1 MITHRRIFVPVI
13 RAAAQ
18 RSAWRS
24 LLDAA
29 HHPGSI
35 WLSMGATARYPISR
49 PLSSGASRH
58 APSRPPLVKLYTTP
72 WSYAAV
78 TTTLMLKHKRI
89 PFEQMRMVP
98 GLHGL
103 TMLALGFESIG
114 EPAVRIMAMKVQGS
128 RWIARALDEVVS
140 DRPLLPRD
148 RERRREVE
156 RAERWGVLF
165 EDAMRR
171 LFLCAARR
179 DASVLRAVAQ
189 AHCGPA
195 MRAALTLSA
204 PIAVR
209 LAAAAHDAS
218 DCVGREALMLLPERL
233 RQIDAWIEE
242 GILNGDQLNAADFQI
257 APTVA
262 SLLHSQDLWPY
273 VEGRPAAALARRVLP
288 AGLGPRTRVA
298 PPEWL
303 AADGGGRKAR

>member
-1 MITHRRIFVPVI
+1 MITHPRNFVPVV

-18 RSAWRS
+18 RSGRRS

-29 HHPGSI
+29 HHPGFI

-49 PLSSGASRH
+49 PLASDASPH
-58 APSRPPLVKLYTTP
+58 APPRPPLVKLYTTP
-72 WSYAAV
+72 WSHAAV
-78 TTTLMLKHKRI
+78 TTTLMLQHKGIR
-89 PFEQMRMVP
+89 FEQMRMAP

-103 TMLALGFESIG
+103 AMLALGFESIG
-114 EPAVRIMAMKVQGS
+114 EPAARILAMKVQGS
-128 RWIARALDEVVS
+128 RWIARALDEVVPE
-140 DRPLLPRD
+140 RPLLPRD

-156 RAERWGVLF
+156 CAERWGVLF

-179 DASVLRAVAQ
+179 DAGILRAVAQ
-189 AHCGPA
+189 VHCGPA
-195 MRAALTLSA
+195 MRAALALGA

-218 DCVGREALMLLPERL
+218 DCVGREELMLLPERL
-233 RQIDAWIEE
+233 CQIDAWIEE
-242 GILNGDQLNAADFQI
+242 GILNGYQLNAADFQI
-257 APTVA
+257 APTLA

-288 AGLGPRTRVA
+288 AGLGPRTRIA
-298 PPEWL
+298 PAEWL
-303 AADGGGRKAR
+303 AADGGDRKAR